1 MGLGGYLTW
10 TAVAREI
17 VRAAGVPGMKVIP
30 VEQYP
35 GGLIRVIKSEIFD
48 HNPFILQSL
57 ESSTYCFP
65 VVLNNP
71 QSNYCKKDTPDHAI
85 HRYDSHMIEQFC
97 EFYGIKNPSLKC
109 EIYFSTEE
117 EKKVSEI
124 LKDIPRPYVCIEPQS
139 NDEYCVNKKYP
150 TEKWQKI
157 VDDLVEKGV
166 TLVQVGRFNSDYN
179 LKNVIN
185 LCGKTSF
192 REAALVIKSSCLFLS
207 TDGGLMHAANAVGTK
222 SIIVYT
228 GFVHPKLTGYPENE
242 NIWIGR
248 DHGPCGMK
256 TFCRKCS
263 EESSRHNHAE
273 ITDLAIS
280 ILGA

>member
-17 VRAAGVPGMKVIP
+17 VRAAGVPGMKVVP

-35 GGLIRVIKSEIFD
+35 GGLIRIIRSEIFD
-48 HNPFILQSL
+48 NNPNILQDL
-57 ESSTYCFP
+57 ETSTYCFP
-65 VVLNNP
+65 IVLNHP
-71 QSNYCKKDTPDHAI
+71 QSNYCKKDTPDHAT

-97 EFYGIKNPSLKC
+97 EFYGIKNPDLKC
-109 EIYFSTEE
+109 EIFFSLEE
-117 EKKVSEI
+117 EKKVQEM
-124 LKDIPRPYVCIEPQS
+124 LKDIPQGFVCIEPQS

-157 VDDLVEKGV
+157 VDDLVSRGITV
-166 TLVQVGRFNSDYN
+166 VQVGRNNSDHN
-179 LKNVIN
+179 LINVIN

-192 REAALVIKSSCLFLS
+192 REAALVIKSSRLFLS

-228 GFVHPKLTGYPENE
+228 GFVHPRLTGYPSNE
-242 NIWIGR
+242 NIWIGKN
-248 DHGPCGMK
+248 HGPCGMK
-256 TFCRKCS
+256 TFCKRCF
-263 EESSRHNHAE
+263 EESNDHDHRE
-273 ITDLAIS
+273 ITDLAMS
-280 ILGA
+280 ILGV